1 MDDDLNAWLHIAG
14 NKWNREVRLWNQKW
28 VG

>member
-1 MDDDLNAWLHIAG
+1 MDNDLNAWLHLAG
-14 NKWNREVRLWNQKW
+14 NKWNRAVRFWNQKW